1 MANGQAGD
9 ATKLSE
15 LRAKIDAIDES
26 IHHLLM
32 QRATVIDEL
41 IAAKGTQK
49 HGAAF
54 RPGRE
59 ADMMHRLVAR
69 HRGHLPITAVEHLW
83 REIISTFTA
92 LQAPFEVAV
101 STAGDIAAAV
111 DTARFTCGFSVP
123 MHLVD
128 NASAAIDRVEKG
140 DDWLGIVMLKENSGA
155 WWQRLGRASIVARL
169 PFIEQDG
176 RPAGEPALVLA
187 PPLADPV
194 PFEIECHVIEGDGTE
209 LAEGFTVLAS
219 AEGSCLV
226 AGPRGVR
233 PVSADRL
240 ETLDIRP
247 VGGYAAP
254 LRA

>member
-1 MANGQAGD
+1 MTNGQAGD
-9 ATKLSE
+9 ATRLSE

-41 IAAKGTQK
+41 IAAKGTQRN
-49 HGAAF
+49 GAAF

-59 ADMMHRLVAR
+59 ADMMRRLVAR

-101 STAGDIAAAV
+101 STAGDVAAAV

-128 NASAAIDRVEKG
+128 DADAVIDRVEKG
-140 DDWLGIVMLKENSGA
+140 DDWLGIVMLKEASGP
-155 WWQRLGRASIVARL
+155 WWRRLGRASIVARL
-169 PFIEQDG
+169 PFIGQDG

-194 PFEIECHVIEGDGTE
+194 PFEVECHVIDGEVIE
-209 LAEGFTVLAS
+209 LAEGFTVLAR
-219 AEGSCLV
+219 AEGSRLV
-226 AGPRGVR
+226 AGPRGVP
-233 PVSADRL
+233 PVSGERP

>member
-1 MANGQAGD
+1 MTNGQAGD
-9 ATKLSE
+9 ATRLSE

-41 IAAKGTQK
+41 IAAKGAQRN
-49 HGAAF
+49 GAAF

-59 ADMMHRLVAR
+59 ADMMRRLVAR

-101 STAGDIAAAV
+101 STAGDVAAAV

-128 NASAAIDRVEKG
+128 DADAVIDRVEKG
-140 DDWLGIVMLKENSGA
+140 DDWLGIVMLKEASGP
-155 WWQRLGRASIVARL
+155 WWRRLGRASIVARL
-169 PFIEQDG
+169 PFIGQDG

-194 PFEIECHVIEGDGTE
+194 PFEVECHVIDGEDIE
-209 LAEGFTVLAS
+209 LAEGFTVLAR
-219 AEGSCLV
+219 AEGSRLV
-226 AGPRGVR
+226 AGPRGVP
-233 PVSADRL
+233 PVSGERP

>member
-49 HGAAF
+49 NGAAF

-128 NASAAIDRVEKG
+128 LSLIH
-140 DDWLGIVMLKENSGA
+140 I
-155 WWQRLGRASIVARL
+155 
-169 PFIEQDG
+169 
-176 RPAGEPALVLA
+176 
-187 PPLADPV
+187 
-194 PFEIECHVIEGDGTE
+194 
-209 LAEGFTVLAS
+209 
-219 AEGSCLV
+219 
-226 AGPRGVR
+226 
-233 PVSADRL
+233 
-240 ETLDIRP
+240 
-247 VGGYAAP
+247 
-254 LRA
+254 

>member
-49 HGAAF
+49 NGAAF

-155 WWQRLGRASIVARL
+155 WWRRLGRASIVARL
-169 PFIEQDG
+169 PFIEQDD

-194 PFEIECHVIEGDGTE
+194 PFEIECHVIQGDGTE

>member
-1 MANGQAGD
+1 MADMQAGD
-9 ATKLSE
+9 ATRLSE

-41 IAAKGTQK
+41 IAAKGTQRN
-49 HGAAF
+49 GAAF

-92 LQAPFEVAV
+92 LQAPFELAV
-101 STAGDIAAAV
+101 STAGDIATAV

-128 NASAAIDRVEKG
+128 DAGAVIDRVEKG
-140 DDWLGIVMLKENSGA
+140 DDWLGIVMLKEASGP
-155 WWQRLGRASIVARL
+155 WWRRLGRASIVARL
-169 PFIEQDG
+169 PFIELAG

-194 PFEIECHVIEGDGTE
+194 PFEVEAYVVEGDGE
-209 LAEGFTVLAS
+209 LAQGFTVLAT
-219 AEGSCLV
+219 ADGSRLV
-226 AGPRGVR
+226 AGPRGVA
-233 PVSADRL
+233 PVSGTL
-240 ETLDIRP
+240 GETLDIRP